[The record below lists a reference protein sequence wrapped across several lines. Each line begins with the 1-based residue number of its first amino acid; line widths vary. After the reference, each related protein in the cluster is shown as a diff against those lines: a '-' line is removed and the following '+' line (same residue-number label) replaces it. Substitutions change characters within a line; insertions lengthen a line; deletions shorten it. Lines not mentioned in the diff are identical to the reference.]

1 MILSHT
7 IERCVD
13 NFIQIIEKPNPLRNM
28 LSGKHSVHLQ
38 HEDEYLLADSGLNGI
53 MRLITGLCVDQS
65 PLQQSMFSSSKSIIL
80 LKLCQLPVKYI
91 SQEAY
96 KRHLFPC
103 IIALCLN
110 NLSNYTLYKKEMA
123 ASLISTYMQH
133 ALDSL
138 ASVGGPAPDEVE
150 VEELPDVKGLGEEST
165 SSEKQAMLME
175 CVSLSQSIPV
185 CLWKPVIEFF
195 AAV

>member
-1 MILSHT
+1 M
-7 IERCVD
+7 D

-138 ASVGGPAPDEVE
+138 ASVGGPAPVE
-150 VEELPDVKGLGEEST
+150 VEEVGEDST